1 MAKKEITAC
10 FHQTEGR
17 TIGMDYQVKE
27 AEQHATIYL
36 SGELDMSVGEQVG
49 RLIREVGE
57 RNQVV
62 SLDFRKVTFVDS
74 AGIGSLFFT
83 TKDLL
88 SLGKQVEIVNI
99 LEEILDI
106 LRVLG
111 ITDALSVEIKTLDN
125 YSEI

>member
-1 MAKKEITAC
+1 
-10 FHQTEGR
+10 
-17 TIGMDYQVKE
+17 MDYQVKE

-36 SGELDMSVGEQVG
+36 SGELDMSVGEQIG
-49 RLIREVGE
+49 NLIREVGE
-57 RNQVV
+57 RNHII
-62 SLDFRKVTFVDS
+62 SLDFRQVTFVDS

-111 ITDALSVEIKTLDN
+111 FTDALGVEIKSLDN
-125 YSEI
+125 SIGI

>member
-1 MAKKEITAC
+1 
-10 FHQTEGR
+10 
-17 TIGMDYQVKE
+17 MDYQVIE
-27 AEQHATIYL
+27 AQQNATIFL
-36 SGELDMSVGEQVG
+36 SGELDMLVGEKIG

-57 RNQVV
+57 RNDTL
-62 SLDFRKVTFVDS
+62 SLDFRQVTFVDS

-111 ITDALSVEIKTLDN
+111 FTDALGVEIKSLDN
-125 YSEI
+125 SPGI